1 MTSANLK
8 LVLGSV
14 LLLLGGLAIPA
25 GIMIPAL
32 DAPAEEI
39 VFEVPGQASLEV
51 EAAGRFYLWHNYRTI
66 HQGRQVVHDKH
77 LPDGMSFELT
87 RLDDG
92 STLALQPRSN
102 INTEMA
108 DAASSS
114 VAYVDIEQPGRF
126 RIEVGGGDD
135 RTRVMSFS
143 RSRFMLFARAI
154 GFSLLSIAVLGTA
167 GIVLIVLGIVQRTGR
182 EKSS

>member
-1 MTSANLK
+1 MISSNLK
-8 LVLGSV
+8 LVLGIV
-14 LLLLGGLAIPA
+14 VLLLGGLAIPV
-25 GIMIPAL
+25 GIMISAFG
-32 DAPAEEI
+32 APAEEV
-39 VFEVPGQASLEV
+39 VFEAPGQASLEV
-51 EAAGRFYLWHNYRTI
+51 EAPGRFYLWHNYRTI
-66 HQGRQVVHDKH
+66 HDGLQVVHNKH
-77 LPDGMSFELT
+77 LPDGMSFEVT

-114 VAYVDIEQPGRF
+114 VAYVDIEQPGRL

-135 RTRVMSFS
+135 RTRIMSFS

-154 GFSLLSIAVLGTA
+154 GFSLISLAVLGTA
-167 GIVLIVLGIVQRTGR
+167 GIVLIVLGILQRTGR
-182 EKSS
+182 AQSP